1 MEIPRDTYLPLVFA
15 LGTAV
20 IFTGLLA
27 KAIAVG
33 AVGVALAVVALVRWA
48 WRTEEDLK

>member
-1 MEIPRDTYLPLVFA
+1 MEIPRDTYLPLLVA

-20 IFTGLLA
+20 IFLGLLA

-33 AVGVALAVVALVRWA
+33 AVGVALAALALVRWA
-48 WRTEEDLK
+48 WRTEEDLR